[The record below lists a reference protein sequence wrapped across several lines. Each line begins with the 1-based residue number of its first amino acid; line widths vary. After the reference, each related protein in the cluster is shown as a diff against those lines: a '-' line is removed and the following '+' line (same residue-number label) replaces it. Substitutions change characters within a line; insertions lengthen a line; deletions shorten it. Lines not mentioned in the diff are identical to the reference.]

1 MKLQHKNSGLVAILL
16 IATLALTGCAGSAD
30 NEKYMKDSEK
40 TAVTETSAEVKLTS
54 YVKGLKDWTVEV
66 NAKNVDFLDGVTF
79 DKKVV
84 KEVTV
89 DDSKVDLAKEGKYE
103 LVYSIVPVDK
113 TLVKE
118 TVKKTVTV
126 NVVSIEEAQEEAD
139 KGNQVVTSDNVVK
152 KDSQGNTPAP
162 KKENSNSGSGSNA
175 GSNSNAGNSNS
186 SSDKNNNAG
195 NSNNNSNSNAG
206 NTGNN
211 SSDNGNNSN
220 TGNSNADNNKPAD
233 KPSEPAHSH
242 SWEYVAAVTHTEYKT
257 ETYTEQVPH
266 YDYVCWYECKKCGE
280 HFDTDDAAGE
290 HGLFVCDSTYTFKKG
305 NVQNGYDTVTKERQV
320 PYEVVDSEA
329 YYKCACGATK

>member
-1 MKLQHKNSGLVAILL
+1 MFKHKKYAAVAAILAL
-16 IATLALTGCAGSAD
+16 VLALTGCGGAD
-30 NEKYMKDSEK
+30 NKKYMKDSEK

-66 NAKNVDFLDGVTF
+66 NSKNVDFLDGVTF

-89 DDSKVDLAKEGKYE
+89 DDSKVDLSKEGKYE

-152 KDSQGNTPAP
+152 KDSEGNTPAP
-162 KKENSNSGSGSNA
+162 KKDSNSGSGNSGSNSGSNSNA
-175 GSNSNAGNSNS
+175 GSNSGSNSS

-195 NSNNNSNSNAG
+195 DSG
-206 NTGNN
+206 NT
-211 SSDNGNNSN
+211 DN
-220 TGNSNADNNKPAD
+220 NSNADNNKPAD

-266 YDYVCWYECKKCGE
+266 YDWIGWYECKKC
-280 HFDTDDAAGE
+280 HAQFDNDNDCGAHCIFE
-290 HGLFVCDSTYTFKKG
+290 CDSTYEAKEEK
-305 NVQNGYDTVTKERQV
+305 VQNGYDTVTKERQV
-320 PYEVVDSEA
+320 PYEVTDSEA
-329 YYKCACGATK
+329 YYKCNCGATK